1 MRRICVFCGSSA
13 GDDPRYLEAAAHLGQ
28 AMASQGIQ
36 LVYGG
41 SVMGMMGRLAGAV
54 QEAGGEVIGIIPGVL
69 LNRELPSPE
78 ISQLHVVKSMHER
91 KTLMAEL
98 SDAFVALPGG
108 LGTLEAFCELLTW
121 GQLGL
126 HRKPCGILNTDGF
139 FNPLIQFFDHSVREG
154 FLEPRHRRMV
164 VVESR
169 PTKLLDLLRA
179 YEPPVVPRWIAEQE
193 T

>member
-13 GDDPRYLEAAAHLGQ
+13 GDDPRYLEAAATLGQ
-28 AMASQGIQ
+28 AIASQGVQ

-41 SVMGMMGRLAGAV
+41 SVMGMMGRLAHAV

-69 LNRELPSPE
+69 MNRELPSPE
-78 ISQLHVVKSMHER
+78 ISELHVVKSMHER

-126 HRKPCGILNTDGF
+126 HR
-139 FNPLIQFFDHSVREG
+139 
-154 FLEPRHRRMV
+154 
-164 VVESR
+164 
-169 PTKLLDLLRA
+169 
-179 YEPPVVPRWIAEQE
+179 
-193 T
+193 